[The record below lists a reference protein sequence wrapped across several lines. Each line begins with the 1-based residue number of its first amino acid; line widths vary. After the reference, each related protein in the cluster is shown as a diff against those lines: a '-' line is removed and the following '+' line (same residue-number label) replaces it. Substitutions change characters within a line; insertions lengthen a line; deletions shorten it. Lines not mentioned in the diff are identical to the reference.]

1 MGHQPILYPNFSENE
16 ENWTKKESTRP
27 KFKYV
32 DPPPAVEFF

>member
-1 MGHQPILYPNFSENE
+1 MGRQPILYPNFSENE
-16 ENWTKKESTRP
+16 ENWTKKGSTRP